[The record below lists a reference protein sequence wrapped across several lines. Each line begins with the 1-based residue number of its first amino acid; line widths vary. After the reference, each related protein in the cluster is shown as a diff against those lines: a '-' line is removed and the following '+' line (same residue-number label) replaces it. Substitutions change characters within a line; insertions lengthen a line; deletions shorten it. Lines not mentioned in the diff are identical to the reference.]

1 MKPNNIKYIVP
12 LFFVFACNLKGAPI
26 SEAKEKELKTH
37 FVSQYKQIDPDSRV
51 DSFAFLKLDTITLQR
66 KYVALSF
73 NYMDEWEK
81 QNQLMKIENDLLQ
94 KRIQL
99 MRLSK
104 DQENSL
110 QEQTKE
116 EAKQSLDTIAVIE
129 KRAQKAQ
136 LKMNY
141 YDSLSKRADSLKPIG
156 YEAICIYRISLRD
169 WTQQL
174 DTAYIILNN
183 NKNIVSHEEF
193 YKE

>member
-12 LFFVFACNLKGAPI
+12 LFFVFACNLNGTPI
-26 SEAKEKELKTH
+26 SEAKEKELKKH

-156 YEAICIYRISLRD
+156 YEAICIYRISRPD

-174 DTAYIILNN
+174 DTAYILLNN

>member
-1 MKPNNIKYIVP
+1 MPNIIRYYMAP
-12 LFFVFACNLKGAPI
+12 LVFIFACNLNGAPL
-26 SEAKEKELKTH
+26 SEAKEQELREH
-37 FVSQYKQIDPDSRV
+37 FVTQYKQIDPGSRV

-66 KYVALSF
+66 KYATLSF

-104 DQENSL
+104 DHEISL
-110 QEQTKE
+110 REQTKE

-129 KRAQKAQ
+129 KRAQEAQ

-141 YDSLSKRADSLKPIG
+141 YDSVSKKADSLKPVG
-156 YEAICIYRISLRD
+156 YEAICIYRISRPD

-183 NKNIVSHEEF
+183 NKNIVSRNDF

>member
-1 MKPNNIKYIVP
+1 MLKNIRYVVP
-12 LFFVFACNLKGAPI
+12 FILLFACHSKGKPI
-26 SEAKEKELKTH
+26 SEVKEKELREH
-37 FVSQYKQIDPDSRV
+37 FVSQYKQIDPNSRV
-51 DSFAFLKLDTITLQR
+51 DSFAFVKLDTITLQR

-110 QEQTKE
+110 QEQTRA
-116 EAKQSLDTIAVIE
+116 EAKQSLDTIAAIE
-129 KRAQKAQ
+129 KRAQGAQ

-141 YDSLSKRADSLKPIG
+141 YDSLSKKADSVKPVG
-156 YEAICIYRISLRD
+156 YEAICIYRVSLPD

-183 NKNIVSHEEF
+183 NRNIVSREEF